1 MSWTH
6 PCPPLLKAYL
16 RLVTKAC
23 GEPCRDTDFGVAN
36 IFILLR
42 VSELNPAY
50 SRHFIDRAGVH

>member
-1 MSWTH
+1 
-6 PCPPLLKAYL
+6 LLKAYL